1 MKKEE
6 VLRRITDC
14 GLVAVVR
21 AASGEEAKRIT
32 EACIAGGV
40 AGIEIT
46 FTVPRAHKVVEEL
59 AKTYGQGEVVLGVGS
74 VLDPETARVAI
85 LSGAEY
91 VVTPCLHAE
100 TIRLCN
106 RYRVPVMP
114 GVSTLKD
121 VVSALEL
128 GADIIKVFP
137 GELFGPK
144 IIKAFHG
151 PVPQAQLMPTGGVSV
166 DNVGEWIRAGA
177 VAVGAGGSLTGSAKD
192 GDYAGITETAKKF
205 LAAIQEARQGLLPA

>member
-32 EACIAGGV
+32 DACIAGGV

-46 FTVPRAHKVVEEL
+46 FTVPGAHKVVEEL

-192 GDYAGITETAKKF
+192 GEYAGITETAKKF